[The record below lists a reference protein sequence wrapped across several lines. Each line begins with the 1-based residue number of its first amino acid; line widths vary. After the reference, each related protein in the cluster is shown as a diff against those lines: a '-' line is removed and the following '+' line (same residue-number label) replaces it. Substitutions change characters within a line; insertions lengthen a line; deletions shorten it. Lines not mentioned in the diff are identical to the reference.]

1 MKNDVSFVA
10 TSKAQKNVCT
20 AMDEIK
26 RATKKVLLDYIHGMY
41 FYSLAKAVAYLELP
55 QVELDCLLD
64 NMPPETAKKILDI
77 AKSYKKS
84 DESVIAEARHIFETS
99 GMNVDDC
106 FMTIKE
112 NLLQTDKD
120 FAHNAVEDFKK
131 TAPIFCKQ
139 IGDCLFNF
147 EDIILLDNRAIQKI
161 IREAD
166 QQELAKALKGAST
179 ELQAQIFANMS
190 KRDSDMLKE
199 DMEFMSPVR
208 LSDVQKAQ
216 AYIIGIVFR
225 LEESGDIVIFRYQQ
239 DEKLID

>member
-1 MKNDVSFVA
+1 MKNDVSLVA
-10 TSKAQKNVCT
+10 SKAQKNVCN

-26 RATKKVLLDYIHGMY
+26 RATKKVLLDYIHDMY

-64 NMPPETAKKILDI
+64 NMPPETGKKILEI
-77 AKSYKKS
+77 AKGYKKS
-84 DESVIAEARHIFETS
+84 DESVITEARHIFETS

-112 NLLQTDKD
+112 NLLQTDKS
-120 FAHNAVEDFKK
+120 FSHNAVADFKK
-131 TAPIFCKQ
+131 TNPIFCKQ
-139 IGDCLFNF
+139 IGDCLFCF

-190 KRDSDMLKE
+190 KRDSNMLKE
-199 DMEFMSPVR
+199 DMEFMGPVR
-208 LSDVQKAQ
+208 LSDVEKAQ
-216 AYIIGIVFR
+216 AYIVGIVFR
-225 LEESGDIVIFRYQQ
+225 LEESGEIVIFRYQQ

>member
-1 MKNDVSFVA
+1 MKNDVSLVA
-10 TSKAQKNVCT
+10 SKAQKNVCN

-26 RATKKVLLDYIHGMY
+26 RATKKVLLDYIHDMY
-41 FYSLAKAVAYLELP
+41 FYSLAKAAAYLELP

-64 NMPPETAKKILDI
+64 NMPPENGKKILGI
-77 AKSYKKS
+77 AKGYKKS
-84 DESVIAEARHIFETS
+84 DEIVITEARHIFKTS

-112 NLLQTDKD
+112 NLLQTDKS

-131 TAPIFCKQ
+131 TNPIFCKQ
-139 IGDCLFNF
+139 IGDCLFSF

-199 DMEFMSPVR
+199 DMEFMGPVR
-208 LSDVQKAQ
+208 LSDVEKAR
-216 AYIIGIVFR
+216 AYIVGIVFR
-225 LEESGDIVIFRYQQ
+225 LEESGDIVIIRNQP
-239 DEKLID
+239 DEQLID

>member
-1 MKNDVSFVA
+1 MKKDVSLVA
-10 TSKAQKNVCT
+10 SKAQKNVCN
-20 AMDEIK
+20 AMDEIN
-26 RATKKVLLDYIHGMY
+26 RATKKVLLDYIHHMY

-64 NMPPETAKKILDI
+64 NMPPETGKKILEI
-77 AKSYKKS
+77 AKGYKKS
-84 DESVIAEARHIFETS
+84 DECVITEARHIFETS

-112 NLLQTDKD
+112 NLLQTDKS

-131 TAPIFCKQ
+131 TNPIFCKQ
-139 IGDCLFNF
+139 IGDCLFCF

-179 ELQAQIFANMS
+179 ELQAQFFSNMS

-199 DMEFMSPVR
+199 DMEFMGPVR
-208 LSDVQKAQ
+208 LSDVEKAR
-216 AYIIGIVFR
+216 AYIVGIVFR
-225 LEESGDIVIFRYQQ
+225 QEESGDIVIIRNQP
-239 DEKLID
+239 DEQLID

>member
-1 MKNDVSFVA
+1 MKNDVSLVA
-10 TSKAQKNVCT
+10 ASKAQKNLCT

-26 RATKKVLLDYIHGMY
+26 RATKKVLLDYIHDMY

-55 QVELDCLLD
+55 QVELDCLFD
-64 NMPPETAKKILDI
+64 NMPPETGKKILDI
-77 AKSYKKS
+77 AKSFKKS
-84 DESVIAEARHIFETS
+84 DESVIAETRHIFESS

-112 NLLQTDKD
+112 NLLQTDKA

-139 IGDCLFNF
+139 IGDCLFSF
-147 EDIILLDNRAIQKI
+147 EDIIMLDNRAIQKI

-179 ELQAQIFANMS
+179 ELQALIFANMS

-199 DMEFMSPVR
+199 DMEFMGPVR
-208 LSDVQKAQ
+208 LEDVEAAQ
-216 AYIIGIVFR
+216 TKIVRTIFQ
-225 LEESGDIVIFRYQQ
+225 LEDKGDISIARMTVG
-239 DEKLID
+239 KLIE